1 MSRPDLKLLVLG
13 FLGNVACIVEFE
25 HDYEF
30 RRCRKTTMVTGMAL
44 VDPD

>member
-1 MSRPDLKLLVLG
+1 MW
-13 FLGNVACIVEFE
+13 ACIVEFE

-30 RRCRKTTMVTGMAL
+30 RRCLKTTMVTGMAL